1 MSESARAATGKSATK
16 RGFFGRIAL
25 FIRQVIDE
33 LRKVVW
39 PTMNEL
45 WTYFTV
51 VVVFIVAIMAF
62 TGVLDFAF
70 DRLVMWA
77 FSRPGGGVQ
86 PTLTPTP

>member
-25 FIRQVIDE
+25 FFRQVIDE

-39 PTMNEL
+39 PTREDL
-45 WTYFTV
+45 WTYFVV

-62 TGVLDFAF
+62 TGLLDLGF

-77 FSRPGGGVQ
+77 FAA
-86 PTLTPTP
+86 